1 MQELI
6 DYIEQKQP
14 KNKTTDGIWS
24 KAKSLLEKEKEQI
37 IEMGD
42 GNYLSPDFVI
52 RAIESNNSLGEQYY
66 SETFKN

>member
-37 IEMGD
+37 IDAQND
-42 GNYLSPDFVI
+42 GHNYYDYDGI
-52 RAIESNNSLGEQYY
+52 CGEQYY
-66 SETFKN
+66 NETFKN